1 MKQVR
6 ITVILLLISV
16 FSFTVFSQNPVA
28 SNAIYIA
35 NLLIDDVSTD
45 RMAQTCR
52 FHKLTESDPEEG
64 FTVFA
69 DSKGNKIRF
78 KRTDNPDEGVNG
90 KLIEVITADKPK
102 TVAKILKETGY
113 TKIDNGYE
121 RGSRQTNSLIRA
133 TLSSHLLRFKRIKK

>member
-52 FHKLTESDPEEG
+52 FHKLTESDQEDG
-64 FTVFA
+64 FTVFT
-69 DSKGNKIRF
+69 DSKGNKLRF
-78 KRTDNPDEGVNG
+78 KRIDNTDEGVNG
-90 KLIEVITADKPK
+90 KLIEVITDDKPK

-133 TLSSHLLRFKRIKK
+133 TLSSNLLRFKRINK

>member
-6 ITVILLLISV
+6 ITVILLLITV

-52 FHKLTESDPEEG
+52 FHKLTESDQEDG
-64 FTVFA
+64 FTVFT

-102 TVAKILKETGY
+102 AVAKILKETGY

-121 RGSRQTNSLIRA
+121 RGSRHTNSLIRA
-133 TLSSHLLRFKRIKK
+133 TLSSNLLRFKRIKK

>member
-1 MKQVR
+1 MNCR
-6 ITVILLLISV
+6 SAILTLILAL
-16 FSFTVFSQNPVA
+16 SFPVFSQNPQSA
-28 SNAIYIA
+28 NAVYIA
-35 NLLIDDVSTD
+35 NLLIDDISTD

-52 FHKLTESDPEEG
+52 FHKLSESDSEDG
-64 FTVFA
+64 FTVFI
-69 DSKGNKIRF
+69 DSKGNKLRF

>member
-52 FHKLTESDPEEG
+52 FHKLSESDPEDG
-64 FTVFA
+64 FTVFT

-102 TVAKILKETGY
+102 TVATILKETGY

-121 RGSRQTNSLIRA
+121 RGSRQANSLIRA
-133 TLSSHLLRFKRIKK
+133 TLSSNLLRFKRIKK

>member
-1 MKQVR
+1 MNCKLA
-6 ITVILLLISV
+6 ILTLILAL
-16 FSFTVFSQNPVA
+16 SFPVFSQNPQET
-28 SNAIYIA
+28 NAVYIA
-35 NLLIDDVSTD
+35 NLLIDDISTD

-52 FHKLTESDPEEG
+52 FHKLSESDSEDG
-64 FTVFA
+64 FTVFI
-69 DSKGNKIRF
+69 DSKGNKLRF

>member
-6 ITVILLLISV
+6 FTVLLLFISV
-16 FSFTVFSQNPVA
+16 FSFTVFSQNQMA
-28 SNAIYIA
+28 SNSIYIA

-52 FHKLTESDPEEG
+52 FHKLSESEPEDG
-64 FTVFA
+64 FTVFT

-78 KRTDNPDEGVNG
+78 KKTDNPDEGVNG
-90 KLIEVITADKPK
+90 KLIEVITVDKPK

-113 TKIDNGYE
+113 IKMDNGYE
-121 RGSRQTNSLIRA
+121 RGSRQTNSLIHA
-133 TLSSHLLRFKRIKK
+133 TLSSNLLRFKKIQK

>member
-1 MKQVR
+1 MNCKLA
-6 ITVILLLISV
+6 ILTLILAL
-16 FSFTVFSQNPVA
+16 SFPVFSQNPQET
-28 SNAIYIA
+28 NAVYIA
-35 NLLIDDVSTD
+35 NLLIDDISTD

-52 FHKLTESDPEEG
+52 FHKLSESDSEDG
-64 FTVFA
+64 FTVFI
-69 DSKGNKIRF
+69 DSKGNKLRF

-113 TKIDNGYE
+113 TKIDNGYA

>member
-52 FHKLTESDPEEG
+52 FHKLSESDPEDG
-64 FTVFA
+64 FTVFT
-69 DSKGNKIRF
+69 DSKGNKLRF

-102 TVAKILKETGY
+102 TVAKKLKETGY

-121 RGSRQTNSLIRA
+121 RGSRQANSLIRA
-133 TLSSHLLRFKRIKK
+133 TLSSNLLRFKRIKK